1 MELFSYICSDNCY
14 ILYIM
19 RTYFYKILIVCFGLF
34 VGLGV
39 NAQAI
44 LTADSVLSESDSLIH
59 VLRTQV
65 QELQLQRIMMQ
76 EQLAETGR
84 GDSVRKA
91 ERMARIDSLRTITPG
106 APLVIEGDTLLVLYA
121 RKGGVLAEKRVEQA
135 YHIILSQGKRMT
147 MFADSVYV
155 YESDFFS
162 DIMAGNDVILSVTDL
177 DGLWQN
183 TTRQELAAKYAEV
196 IKTKIVEIHEEYGLR
211 QKLYGLMWVAIII
224 VVQTLL
230 IRFTLWL
237 YRRWRYRLLRRVMRW
252 DIPLRIRDYE
262 VLNVRRRGLLFLF
275 FYRLLRIFLILIQLL
290 ISVPLLFYVFPET
303 KTFTF
308 TILGYIWNPFVD
320 IVMSVIGYLP
330 NLFKIIVIIICFRYI
345 VKAIR
350 YLLNEVATGKLK
362 INGFYADWAQPTFLI
377 LRLLLY
383 SFMFVMI
390 WPLLPSSNS
399 EIFQGVSVFIGV
411 IVSLGSTSIVGNVM
425 AGLVMTYMRPFK
437 EGDFIRFGEVEGFVL
452 EKTALVT
459 RVRTRK
465 NEVITIPNSNLMS
478 AQTSNF
484 TFAAENFGIIVH
496 TKVTIG
502 YDMKHELIENLLL
515 ASAKATHHLLQK
527 PLPYVRVTALDDF
540 YVEYEI
546 NAFTHSTDKLSDIY
560 SELHQNILDHFHEAG
575 VEIMSPH
582 IFAHRDNLELQIPK
596 NEK

>member
-1 MELFSYICSDNCY
+1 M
-14 ILYIM
+14 IM
-19 RTYFYKILIVCFGLF
+19 RTYFYKILLACFALF
-34 VGLGV
+34 VCSGMS
-39 NAQAI
+39 AQSDLAV
-44 LTADSVLSESDSLIH
+44 DSVTSESDSLIQ
-59 VLRTQV
+59 VLRNQV

-84 GDSVRKA
+84 SDSLRTAERKA
-91 ERMARIDSLRTITPG
+91 RVDSLRTITPG
-106 APLVIEGDTLLVLYA
+106 SPLVIDGDTLLVLYA
-121 RKGGVLAEKRVEQA
+121 RKGGVYPEKRVEQA
-135 YHIILSQGKRMT
+135 SAAIISQGRRLT

-177 DGLWQN
+177 DALWQN
-183 TTRQELAAKYAEV
+183 TTRQELAAQYAEV
-196 IKTKIVEIHEEYGLR
+196 IKAKILEIHEEYGLR
-211 QKLYGLMWVAIII
+211 QKLRGLLWVAIII
-224 VVQTLL
+224 VVQWLL
-230 IRFTLWL
+230 IKVTLWF
-237 YRRWRYRLLRRVMRW
+237 YRRWRYRLMRRVMRW

-262 VLNVRRRGLLFLF
+262 VLNVRRRGIMFLF
-275 FYRLLRIFLILIQLL
+275 FFRMLRFFVILLQLL
-290 ISVPLLFYVFPET
+290 ISVPLLFSVFPET

-308 TILGYIWNPFVD
+308 TILGYIWDPFVD
-320 IVMSVIGYLP
+320 IVKSVMGYMP
-330 NLFKIIVIIICFRYI
+330 NLFKIIVIIVCFRYL

-350 YLLNEVATGKLK
+350 YLSNEVASGNLK
-362 INGFYADWAQPTFLI
+362 ITGFYPDWAQPTYLI
-377 LRLLLY
+377 LRILLY
-383 SFMFVMI
+383 SFMFIMI
-390 WPLLPSSNS
+390 WPLLPSSDS

-425 AGLVMTYMRPFK
+425 AGLVMTYMRPFR
-437 EGDFIRFGEVEGFVL
+437 EGDFIRFGEVEGFVI

-478 AQTSNF
+478 AQTSNY
-484 TFAAENFGIIVH
+484 TFAAANYGIIVH

-515 ASAKATHHLLQK
+515 ASAKATKHLLQK
-527 PLPYVRVTALDDF
+527 PLPFVCVTSLDDF

-546 NAFTHSTDKLSDIY
+546 NAYTHHSEYLSVIY

-596 NEK
+596 SDK